1 MKQSNIK
8 TPLVFRIGLVLL
20 CVIMFSCY
28 MMSSLYARYSTAVTG
43 SATATVAKFD
53 VTSDCVYD
61 AESEKYILTIINNSE
76 VSVSYEISYTV
87 DGAALPS
94 GITII
99 FEHGNSGTLV
109 YGANISGELSFSE
122 NYTSYHEERII
133 DVTVTV
139 TQID

>member
-20 CVIMFSCY
+20 CAIMFSCY
-28 MMSSLYARYSTAVTG
+28 MMSGLYARYSTAVTG
-43 SATATVAKFD
+43 SAAATVAKFD

-61 AESEKYILTIINNSE
+61 MESEKYILTITNNSE
-76 VSVSYEISYTV
+76 VSVSYEVSYTV

-99 FEHGNSGTLV
+99 FEHGNSGTLA

-122 NYTSYHEERII
+122 NYTGYHDESII